1 MHLKWLRQSKALP
14 IDSDAAMQRLDL
26 KSLRYDRF
34 GKSVLIEGRKVLLE
48 IPHEALEA
56 MTNRALDEREAV
68 EKVVEEQKRFTRLA
82 EIIPADD
89 GKINITTH
97 MLLNDGM
104 HETGD

>member
-1 MHLKWLRQSKALP
+1 
-14 IDSDAAMQRLDL
+14 MQRLDL

-34 GKSVLIEGRKVLLE
+34 GKSVLINGRKVVVE
-48 IPHEALEA
+48 ISHDALEA
-56 MTNRALDEREAV
+56 MTNRQLDEQEALN
-68 EKVVEEQKRFTRLA
+68 KVVEEQIRFTRLA

-89 GKINITTH
+89 GKINITTN

>member
-1 MHLKWLRQSKALP
+1 
-14 IDSDAAMQRLDL
+14 MQRLDL

-34 GKSVLIEGRKVLLE
+34 GKSVLVNGRKVVVE
-48 IPHEALEA
+48 ISHDALEA
-56 MTNRALDEREAV
+56 MTNRQLDEQEALN
-68 EKVVEEQKRFTRLA
+68 KVVEEQIRFTRLA

-89 GKINITTH
+89 GKINITTN